1 MSGEGL
7 GFFDGDAAFDYQ
19 VDIRFADGVEVY
31 LAARPLFRYP
41 GRL

>member
-7 GFFDGDAAFDYQ
+7 GFLYGDAALYYQ
-19 VDIRFADGVEVY
+19 VDIGFADGVEVY